1 MKEIFEDLFDIV
13 KKIKEIDS
21 NYRIFR
27 NIFKN
32 RFEIYYQKGLRR
44 TLELVVPYDNLDY
57 RVINLLNKSKIE
69 NADALFKEIDEHN
82 MKRGLIW
89 N

>member
-82 MKRGLIW
+82 IKRGLIW

>member
-82 MKRGLIW
+82 IKRGLI
-89 N
+89 